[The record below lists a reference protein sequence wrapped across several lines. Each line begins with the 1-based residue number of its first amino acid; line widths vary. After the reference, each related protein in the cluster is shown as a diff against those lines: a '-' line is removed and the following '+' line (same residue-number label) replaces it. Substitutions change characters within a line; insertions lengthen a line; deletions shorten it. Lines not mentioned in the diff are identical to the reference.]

1 MVPLS
6 YNLDGATFG
15 RPTALTTT
23 PDHQSHCVPFCINGK
38 KGLGDFTSANVSGAS

>member
-6 YNLDGATFG
+6 YDLDRVTFG

-23 PDHQSHCVPFCINGK
+23 PDHQSRCVLFCISGK